1 MWKCVVRWFTSY
13 VTWVKQTPVKIR
25 KGLAIGGAFSVVGPA
40 AGLPS
45 AVAEGPIG
53 GDAEGNAV
61 G

>member
-1 MWKCVVRWFTSY
+1 MARWFTLY

-25 KGLAIGGAFSVVGPA
+25 KGPADSGAFSVDDPA
-40 AGLPS
+40 EGLAS
-45 AVAEGPIG
+45 AVAEAPIG